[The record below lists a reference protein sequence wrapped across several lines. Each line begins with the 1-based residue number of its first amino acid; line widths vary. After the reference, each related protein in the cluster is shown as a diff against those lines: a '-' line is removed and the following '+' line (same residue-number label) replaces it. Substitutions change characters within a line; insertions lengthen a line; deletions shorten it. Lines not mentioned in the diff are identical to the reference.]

1 MNDKLQQLKLYKYLG
16 QQLGI
21 KSVYFLEHA
30 FNVKPTTLTK
40 SELVQIVKDK
50 TGTITY
56 SADKIHYFTDWETW
70 KQLIEYDWTD
80 KKKYLADRYDCDN
93 FSGSFSARM
102 AEIYGL
108 NTAGRLY
115 CDVYNKDTGVKIA
128 AHVAILIV
136 DKDKRVFL
144 MESQTDNLIEI
155 TAPTQKLII
164 GSWRYVLKYV
174 RFN

>member
-1 MNDKLQQLKLYKYLG
+1 MNQKIQQLKLYRFLG

-21 KSVYFLEHA
+21 KSCQFLEGA
-30 FNVKPTTLTK
+30 FNIKPVVRSK
-40 SELVQIVKDK
+40 SELVQTVKDK
-50 TGTITY
+50 AGIPAY
-56 SADKIHYFTDWETW
+56 SADKEHYFTDWETW
-70 KQLIEYDWTD
+70 KQLLEYDWTD
-80 KKKYLADRYDCDN
+80 KKKYLTDRYDCDN
-93 FSGSFSARM
+93 FAGSFCARM

-115 CDVYNKDTGVKIA
+115 CDVYDKDTGVKINP
-128 AHVAILIV
+128 HVAVLII

-155 TAPTQKLII
+155 TDPTQRFVI
-164 GSWRYVLKYV
+164 GRWQYVLRYV